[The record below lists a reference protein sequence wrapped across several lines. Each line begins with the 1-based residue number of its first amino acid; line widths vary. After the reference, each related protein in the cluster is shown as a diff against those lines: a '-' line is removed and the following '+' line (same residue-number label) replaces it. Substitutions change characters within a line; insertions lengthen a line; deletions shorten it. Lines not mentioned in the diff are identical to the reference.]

1 MMDKLTTNGIRIT
14 VETFYQQNYS
24 RPMENKYIFAYRINI
39 ENRSSKTVQLLRRHW
54 YIKDSSGMVR
64 EVEGEGVI
72 GKQPILSPGES
83 HQYVSWS
90 PLVSDIGKM
99 YGTFLMLNKDNGS
112 QFRVSIPEFKLIAP
126 FKLN

>member
-1 MMDKLTTNGIRIT
+1 MDTLTTNGIKIS

-24 RPMENKYIFAYRINI
+24 RPLENKYIFAYRIHI
-39 ENRSSKTVQLLRRHW
+39 ENRSSKTVQLMRRHW
-54 YIKDSSGMVR
+54 YIKDSSGSVR

-72 GKQPILSPGES
+72 GKQPVLRPGEG

-90 PLVSDIGKM
+90 PLISDIGKM
-99 YGTFLMLNKDNGS
+99 YGTYLMLNKETKS

-126 FKLN
+126 FKQN